1 MHGMQR
7 SGSEAA
13 NENTDQW
20 PRHRGPTLAYW
31 LLLYGFEPVVVE
43 EAARPRTGGYIVDFW
58 GKGYDV
64 AERMGLL
71 SRLHEL
77 SYRLREVRFV
87 NHRGRRVGG
96 FSVAAIGRATHGRY
110 LSIARAELSSTL
122 YETIAGKA
130 EVIFGD
136 SITSIAPQE
145 AGVRVQFRRA
155 PARDFDLVI
164 GADGLHSNVRRLCFG
179 PETEFEVYLG
189 YKVAAF
195 ETTGYAPRDEH
206 MYVSYNEPG
215 KHIARFATRGNRTVF
230 MLVYRDQS
238 AEPPRGDAARESLH
252 RNFRSS
258 GWECARILRAL
269 DASRDVYLDRV
280 SQIRMTTWSNGC
292 TALVGDAAYCP
303 SLLAGE
309 GSALAMVGSYVLAG
323 ELWKAGGDHRG
334 AFARYEELLRPL
346 LTDKQGAAERFSAW
360 FAPRTRAGIMLRN
373 LTTRTFNIAPV
384 AEFFL
389 GRNLRDRL
397 VLPDYSSDSPRATT
411 MATTSP
417 TASRT

>member
-1 MHGMQR
+1 MR
-7 SGSEAA
+7 ILISGLGIA
-13 NENTDQW
+13 
-20 PRHRGPTLAYW
+20 GPTLAYW
-31 LLLYGFEPVVVE
+31 LRRYGFEPVIVE
-43 EAARPRTGGYIVDFW
+43 EAARLRTGGYIVDFW
-58 GKGYDV
+58 GTGYDV
-64 AERMGLL
+64 AERMGLIP
-71 SRLHEL
+71 RLHEL

-87 NHRGRRVGG
+87 NARGQRVGG

-110 LSIARAELSSTL
+110 LSIARAELASAL
-122 YETIAGKA
+122 CETIASKA

-136 SITSIAPQE
+136 SITSIDPQE
-145 AGVRVQFRRA
+145 AGVRVQFRHT

-215 KHIARFATRGNRTVF
+215 KHVARFATRGNRTVF

-238 AEPPRGDAARESLH
+238 AELPHGDAARESLH
-252 RNFRSS
+252 RNFGSS
-258 GWECARILRAL
+258 GWECTRILRVM
-269 DASRDVYLDRV
+269 DASEDVYLDRV
-280 SQIRMTTWSNGC
+280 SQIRMATWSSGR

-309 GSALAMVGSYVLAG
+309 GSALAMVGSYVMAG
-323 ELWKAGGDHRG
+323 ELWKANGDHRV
-334 AFARYEELLRPL
+334 AFARYEQLLRSVL
-346 LTDKQGAAERFSAW
+346 RDKQSSAERFARW
-360 FAPRTRAGIMLRN
+360 FAPHTRAGIALRN

-389 GRNLRDRL
+389 GRTLRDAFA
-397 VLPDYSSDSPRATT
+397 LPDYSGGPEARDSTGGRF
-411 MATTSP
+411 
-417 TASRT
+417 